1 MNTRKMW
8 TIGILALVVVG
19 VAVVIGVHQY
29 QHKQKLA
36 TFQTLIR
43 EDSGQADASLGMI
56 TARDSTQG
64 IRQTERDRLIQ
75 TQRDFIAKVAAAD
88 MSDHPE
94 VQREFVALLESE
106 EQLMLSI
113 GATEQ
118 SEFQSLKVEDDE
130 MTGKASQ
137 EYACN
142 QAMDFRDHMS
152 TVMEDM
158 KNVSTLE
165 HSFQA
170 TCSKHSLAYEPVF
183 SKYQEYFPKYFDK
196 GQNDKA
202 IWYLCPR
209 DLSGNPLRWE
219 HK

>member
-1 MNTRKMW
+1 MW

-36 TFQTLIR
+36 AFQTLIR
-43 EDSGQADASLGMI
+43 EDSGQAEASLGTI
-56 TARDSTQG
+56 TAREGTQG
-64 IRQTERDRLIQ
+64 IRQAERERFIQ
-75 TQRDFIAKVAAAD
+75 AQRDFIAQVAAAD
-88 MSDHPE
+88 MSDTPE
-94 VQREFVALLESE
+94 VQREYVALLESE
-106 EQLMLSI
+106 EQLMLTI

-118 SEFQSLKVEDDE
+118 SEFQTLQVVEDESHLKV
-130 MTGKASQ
+130 SQ

-158 KNVSTLE
+158 KKVSKLE
-165 HSFQA
+165 HNFQA
-170 TCSKHSLAYEPVF
+170 TCSKHGLAYEPVL
-183 SKYQEYFPKYFDK
+183 SKYQVYFPKYFDN

-202 IWYLCPR
+202 LWYLCPR
-209 DLSGNPLRWE
+209 DSSGNPLRWE
-219 HK
+219 HN